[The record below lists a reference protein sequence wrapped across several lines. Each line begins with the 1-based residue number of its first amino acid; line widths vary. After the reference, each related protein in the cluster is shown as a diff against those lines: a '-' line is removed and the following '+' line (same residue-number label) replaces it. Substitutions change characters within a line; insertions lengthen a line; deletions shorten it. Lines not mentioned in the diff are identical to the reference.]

1 MERLRHTYC
10 RYDMVCDN
18 PEGGEVEIVHMPD
31 FFKDKPAI
39 ETSQRH
45 VHPFYEVIWFKEGE
59 GKHYVDFDE
68 YLVAPNTVFFIAPG
82 QVHSFDGNTNAKG
95 YVMKICNGLLSSEV
109 LPHDSTLLKYNVF
122 NAHDSVPYMTI
133 KPEVSDTLTRIV
145 GEIEHEQ
152 QNVSAIGH
160 SDYLRALIK
169 MLIIEFERS
178 FEVVNKSLFSTS
190 KISHK
195 SFLIFRRDVEHNFRK
210 LHSVKEYAELLNV
223 STKTLANYVSECS
236 QFTPLEIINNRIILE
251 AKRILRYSDAMLK
264 EVAYEL
270 GFDDPS
276 YFIKFFKRQVGCTP
290 AEYRSSRTGMDS

>member
-1 MERLRHTYC
+1 M
-10 RYDMVCDN
+10 
-18 PEGGEVEIVHMPD
+18 EIVHMPD

-39 ETSQRH
+39 ETSKRH
-45 VHPFYEVIWFKEGE
+45 VHPFYEVIWFMEGE

-68 YLVAPNTVFFIAPG
+68 YPVAPNTVFFIAPG
-82 QVHSFDGNTNAKG
+82 QVHSFDENTNAKG

-109 LPHDSTLLKYNVF
+109 LSREGTLLKYNVF
-122 NAHDSVPYMTI
+122 NAHDSVPYLTI
-133 KPEVSDTLTRIV
+133 KPEVSHNLTRIV
-145 GEIEHEQ
+145 NEIEREQ
-152 QNVSAIGH
+152 HNVSAIGH
-160 SDYLRALIK
+160 SDYLRALVK

-178 FEVVNKSLFSTS
+178 YEAVDESLFSPS

-195 SFLIFRRDVEHNFRK
+195 SFLIFRRNVEHNFRK

-223 STKTLANYVSECS
+223 STKTLTNYVSECS

-251 AKRILRYSDAMLK
+251 AKRMLRYSDAMLK

-290 AEYRSSRTGMDS
+290 AEYRALDTNVDMTR